1 MEVAPLRSLDDFIL
15 SKARFQLPNLNDS
28 NKWPNR
34 VINNLIYYQ
43 TNYFLLDCVIF
54 GSVLLYKPKR
64 IITDGVL
71 LPMMLNFLHASFRM
85 RNVRNKLAGVGN
97 VLGVAKQTPMGA
109 IFETLGIEPE
119 YLD

>member
-1 MEVAPLRSLDDFIL
+1 MEIAPLRSLDDFIL

-34 VINNLIYYQ
+34 VINNLLYYQ
-43 TNYFLLDCVIF
+43 TNYFLLNCVIF
-54 GSVLLYKPKR
+54 GGVLLYKPKR

-85 RNVRNKLAGVGN
+85 RNVKNKLAGKN
-97 VLGVAKQTPMGA
+97 FSRASMG
-109 IFETLGIEPE
+109 
-119 YLD
+119 